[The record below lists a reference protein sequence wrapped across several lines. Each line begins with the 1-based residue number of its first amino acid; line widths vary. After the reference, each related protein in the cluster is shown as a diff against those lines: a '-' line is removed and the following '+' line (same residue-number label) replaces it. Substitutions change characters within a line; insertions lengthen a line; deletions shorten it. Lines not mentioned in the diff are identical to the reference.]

1 MMAAGQSAEE
11 LASVP
16 PLGGDLKREQRRS
29 SEPPRE
35 PIRRCLASGERL
47 PQDRLLRFV
56 VGPENEL
63 VPDLAARLPGRG
75 LWIRPERALLERAIS
90 RGLFA
95 RAARAPVRTP
105 PDLVEHLGAA
115 LRRRC
120 QDRLG
125 MSRRAGL
132 AVAGHDKVRSLLEK
146 GAAAVLL
153 QAADGSPAQRA
164 KLRNL
169 GLGRKPDLDVIEI
182 LTAVELGDALGR
194 TPCVHVAL
202 LPGGLAERVVLDC
215 TRLAAYEVQHDA
227 GRRADNERQAQ
238 AATTLAATTGRDDT
252 GRDDT
257 D

>member
-1 MMAAGQSAEE
+1 MMVARQSA
-11 LASVP
+11 
-16 PLGGDLKREQRRS
+16 GDLATAPPVRGEGRRGTQR
-29 SEPPRE
+29 SERPRHE

-56 VGPENEL
+56 IGPDGDL
-63 VPDLAARLPGRG
+63 VPDLTARLPGRG
-75 LWIRPERALLERAIS
+75 LWIQPERALLERAIK

-95 RAARAPVRTP
+95 RAARTSLRVA
-105 PDLVEHLGAA
+105 PDLVERVGLA

-132 AVAGHDKVRSLLEK
+132 AVAGHDKVRGLLGK
-146 GAAAVLL
+146 AAAAVLL

-169 GLGRKPDLDVIEI
+169 GLGRKPDLEVIEL
-182 LTAVELGDALGR
+182 LTAAELGDALGR
-194 TPCVHVAL
+194 SPCVHVAL

-215 TRLAAYEVQHDA
+215 ARLAAFEVQHDA
-227 GRRADNERQAQ
+227 DAPADNQRLAPVATPTIER
-238 AATTLAATTGRDDT
+238 LGKDD
-252 GRDDT
+252 DD
-257 D
+257 